1 MSSKRIVPVNTP
13 LFIGNEKKYLNDC
26 IDTGWV
32 SSDGSY
38 VKKFEK
44 EFAQYIGVDHGI
56 SVCNGSVAID
66 LAIAALELKEGDE
79 IILPTFTIIS
89 CISSIIR
96 LGLNPVLVDCCPE
109 TFNIILKLLRIL
121 LRCMVKHINQKN
133 VGLWVIF
140 LHLVFMQINTS
151 LLVKA
156 EWY

>member
-44 EFAQYIGVDHGI
+44 EFAKYIGVDHGI
-56 SVCNGSVAID
+56 SVCNGSLAID

-109 TFNIILKLLRIL
+109 TFNTVSYTHLTLPTKRI
-121 LRCMVKHINQKN
+121 V
-133 VGLWVIF
+133 
-140 LHLVFMQINTS
+140 
-151 LLVKA
+151 
-156 EWY
+156 